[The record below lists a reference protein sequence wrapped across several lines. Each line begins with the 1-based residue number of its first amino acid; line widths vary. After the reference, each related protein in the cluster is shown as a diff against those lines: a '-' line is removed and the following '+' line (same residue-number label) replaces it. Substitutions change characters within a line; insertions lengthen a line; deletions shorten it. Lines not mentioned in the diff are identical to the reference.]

1 MERSESTRGGEGQ
14 EIFAIICSKK
24 NKKIKRNKKKGE
36 EGNGSGWDERRGGN
50 GKRARLSISG

>member
-24 NKKIKRNKKKGE
+24 KKIKRNKKKGE
-36 EGNGSGWDERRGGN
+36 EGNGSGWGERREEN

>member
-24 NKKIKRNKKKGE
+24 KKIKRNKKKGE
-36 EGNGSGWDERRGGN
+36 EGNGSGWDERRGN

>member
-24 NKKIKRNKKKGE
+24 KKIKRNKKKGE
-36 EGNGSGWDERRGGN
+36 EGNGWSERRGGN